1 VTEEDEARIARVL
14 VVEDHPMVAEGLM
27 ALLEGQALLAVV
39 GYAPSVA
46 DAARVAEDQPV
57 DVAIV
62 DFRLP
67 DGTGADAAQRIREHR
82 PEAAVVFLSADESD
96 QAMLA
101 AIEAGASGYL
111 IKSATGPEIAEAV
124 RRVADGEMLI
134 PAPKL
139 AALLGRR
146 REVAGHDD
154 DRERQL
160 ASLTAREYE
169 VLQLMTQGMDNREI
183 ASHLSVSYPT
193 VRSHVRKV
201 LEKLGARS
209 RLEAVVK
216 AALDKGSPEKGP
228 PDTDS
233 P

>member
-1 VTEEDEARIARVL
+1 MSEDVEPRAARVL
-14 VVEDHPMVAEGLM
+14 VVEDHPVVAEGLI
-27 ALLEGQALLAVV
+27 ALLGAEAQLTVI

-46 DAARVAEDQPV
+46 DAARVAENQPV

-67 DGTGADAAQRIREHR
+67 DGTGADAAQRVREHW

-96 QAMLA
+96 QALLA
-101 AIEAGASGYL
+101 AVEAGASGYL
-111 IKSATGPEIAEAV
+111 IKSAAGPQIAEAV

-134 PAPKL
+134 SASKL
-139 AALLGRR
+139 ASLLGRR
-146 REVAGHDD
+146 REVAGQ
-154 DRERQL
+154 DRDRARQL
-160 ASLTAREYE
+160 ASLTEREYE

-183 ASHLSVSYPT
+183 ASRLSVAYPT

-209 RLEAVVK
+209 RLEAVAK
-216 AALDKGSPEKGP
+216 AALERGP
-228 PDTDS
+228 HDEHP